1 MSYNHNITL
10 AMFCIVILIV
20 CLSFLQPNY
29 LTAAFAE
36 MGNSA
41 LDTIRT
47 SVTAN
52 STSSNLNSWGCLKEL
67 SPKDN
72 ECYDMSNAASA
83 YLGIIAGAAVG
94 GVITWWIYN
103 LQNKTSRKQD
113 HILNHIEEIEQK
125 NRKILIHL
133 EAYAKHQDLV
143 LNKIFLLNENI
154 QALNQ
159 KMQNMAEKL
168 K

>member
-10 AMFCIVILIV
+10 TMFCIVVLIV

-29 LTAAFAE
+29 ITTTFAE
-36 MGNSA
+36 MGNTA
-41 LDTIRT
+41 LDTNRT
-47 SVTAN
+47 SFTVN

-72 ECYDMSNAASA
+72 DCYDMSNAASA

-94 GVITWWIYN
+94 GVITWWVYS
-103 LQNKTSRKQD
+103 LQNKLSRKQD
-113 HILNHIEEIEQK
+113 HILHHIEEIEQK

-143 LNKIFLLNENI
+143 LNKMLLLNENI

-159 KMQNMAEKL
+159 KMQNMAKEPK
-168 K
+168 

>member
-10 AMFCIVILIV
+10 AMFCIVILIA
-20 CLSFLQPNY
+20 CLSFLQLNY
-29 LTAAFAE
+29 LTPAFSE

-67 SPKDN
+67 SSKDN

-159 KMQNMAEKL
+159 KMQNMAEEPK
-168 K
+168 

>member
-10 AMFCIVILIV
+10 AMFCIVILIA
-20 CLSFLQPNY
+20 CLSFLQLNY
-29 LTAAFAE
+29 LTPAFSE

-113 HILNHIEEIEQK
+113 HILHHIEEIEQK

-159 KMQNMAEKL
+159 KMQNMAEKP

>member
-20 CLSFLQPNY
+20 CLSFLQLNY
-29 LTAAFAE
+29 LTPAFAE
-36 MGNSA
+36 MGKSA

-113 HILNHIEEIEQK
+113 HILHHIEEIEQK

-143 LNKIFLLNENI
+143 LNKMLLLNENI

-159 KMQNMAEKL
+159 KMQNMAEKP

>member
-10 AMFCIVILIV
+10 AMFCIVILIA
-20 CLSFLQPNY
+20 CLSFLQLNY
-29 LTAAFAE
+29 LTPAFSE

-41 LDTIRT
+41 LDTIRA

-113 HILNHIEEIEQK
+113 HILHHIDEIEQK
-125 NRKILIHL
+125 NRKIFI
-133 EAYAKHQDLV
+133 
-143 LNKIFLLNENI
+143 LNENI

-159 KMQNMAEKL
+159 KMQNMAEKP

>member
-20 CLSFLQPNY
+20 CLSFLQLNY
-29 LTAAFAE
+29 LTPTFAE

-41 LDTIRT
+41 LGTIRT

-113 HILNHIEEIEQK
+113 HILHHIDEIEQK
-125 NRKILIHL
+125 NRFIFEPVDTDTNNLAL
-133 EAYAKHQDLV
+133 LYA
-143 LNKIFLLNENI
+143 LLGPGR
-154 QALNQ
+154 A
-159 KMQNMAEKL
+159 
-168 K
+168 

>member
-1 MSYNHNITL
+1 MSYNHNIAF

-20 CLSFLQPNY
+20 CLSFLLPNY
-29 LTAAFAE
+29 LTPAFAE

-41 LDTIRT
+41 LDTIRR
-47 SVTAN
+47 SITAN

-83 YLGIIAGAAVG
+83 YLGIIVGAAVG
-94 GVITWWIYN
+94 GVITWWIYK
-103 LQNKTSRKQD
+103 LQNKTSRTQD
-113 HILNHIEEIEQK
+113 QILHHIEEIEQK

-133 EAYAKHQDLV
+133 EAYMKHQDLV

-159 KMQNMAEKL
+159 KMQNMAEKP

>member
-10 AMFCIVILIV
+10 AMFCIVILIA
-20 CLSFLQPNY
+20 CLSFLQLNY
-29 LTAAFAE
+29 LTPAFSE

-113 HILNHIEEIEQK
+113 HILHHIDEIEQK

-159 KMQNMAEKL
+159 KMQNMAEKP

>member
-1 MSYNHNITL
+1 
-10 AMFCIVILIV
+10 
-20 CLSFLQPNY
+20 
-29 LTAAFAE
+29 
-36 MGNSA
+36 
-41 LDTIRT
+41 
-47 SVTAN
+47 
-52 STSSNLNSWGCLKEL
+52 
-67 SPKDN
+67 
-72 ECYDMSNAASA
+72 MSNAASA

-113 HILNHIEEIEQK
+113 HILHHIEEIEQK

-159 KMQNMAEKL
+159 KMQNMAEKP

>member
-1 MSYNHNITL
+1 
-10 AMFCIVILIV
+10 
-20 CLSFLQPNY
+20 
-29 LTAAFAE
+29 
-36 MGNSA
+36 
-41 LDTIRT
+41 
-47 SVTAN
+47 
-52 STSSNLNSWGCLKEL
+52 
-67 SPKDN
+67 
-72 ECYDMSNAASA
+72 MSNAASA

-159 KMQNMAEKL
+159 KMQNMAEEPK
-168 K
+168 